1 MVVQLDPSI
10 QQSFRVLHRLRV
22 TESMHENYFQRA
34 FEHAVGRSTN
44 AALTR
49 KDRTSPAYDSAIYYE
64 VLSQYHC

>member
-44 AALTR
+44 AATE
-49 KDRTSPAYDSAIYYE
+49 RTE
-64 VLSQYHC
+64 